1 MGAAEA
7 YQPVKIFS
15 ARYCRI
21 SVLPYSIVLLKRH
34 YFLFLL
40 LFRTDQHFPG
50 LEHFDFESL
59 AYLKYQTSRLCFL
72 QSNYRFPGQN
82 FNYSC
87 RSADLTSPP
96 YVHLSLL
103 FCQPL
108 LRQIDL

>member
-40 LFRTDQHFPG
+40 LFSNDQHFPG